1 MAVELDQPVSDF
13 QAQATSGQQ
22 VSLAA
27 LEGRQVVLYFYP
39 KDSTPGCTT
48 EGQDFR
54 DQYAAFQAAGT
65 EVFGVS
71 RDGIKSH
78 ENFKAKQ
85 AFPFEL
91 ISDKDEALCQLF
103 DVIKLKKLY
112 GKEYMGVDRSTFLID
127 RNGVLRK
134 EWRGVKV
141 QGHVAAVLAAA
152 EELNKA

>member
-1 MAVELDQPVSDF
+1 MAVALDQPVADF
-13 QAQATSGQQ
+13 DAQATSGKA
-22 VSLAA
+22 VSLSAMK
-27 LEGRQVVLYFYP
+27 GRQLVIYFYP

-48 EGQDFR
+48 EGQGFR
-54 DQYAAFQAAGT
+54 DQYAAFQAANT

-71 RDGIKSH
+71 RDGLKSH

-112 GKEYMGVDRSTFLID
+112 GKEYLGVDRSTFLID
-127 RNGVLRK
+127 SEGVLRK
-134 EWRGVKV
+134 AWRGVKV
-141 QGHVAAVLAAA
+141 PGHVDAVLAEAQA
-152 EELNKA
+152 LHNA

>member
-1 MAVELDQPVSDF
+1 MAVALDQPVADF
-13 QAQATSGQQ
+13 EAQATSGKA
-22 VSLAA
+22 VSLSG
-27 LEGRQVVLYFYP
+27 LKGRQLVIYFYP

-48 EGQDFR
+48 EGQGFR
-54 DQYAAFQAAGT
+54 DQYAAFQAANT

-71 RDGIKSH
+71 RDGLKSH

-85 AFPFEL
+85 GFPFEL

-127 RNGVLRK
+127 SEGVLRK

-141 QGHVAAVLAAA
+141 PGHVDAVLAEAQA
-152 EELNKA
+152 LNQA